1 MSSVENKQ
9 FTQQILSKLHKCPL
23 RISRSRDLDYG
34 FPTQYLQYKRKGSPS
49 SMKKEFE
56 KYKICPKENP
66 EYSTKQYKKYFFFS
80 YILLVSGQTI
90 DVLY

>member
-1 MSSVENKQ
+1 M
-9 FTQQILSKLHKCPL
+9 
-23 RISRSRDLDYG
+23 DLDYG
-34 FPTQYLQYKRKGSPS
+34 FPTQYLPALFTQDLQYKRKGSPS
-49 SMKKEFE
+49 SMERSLK